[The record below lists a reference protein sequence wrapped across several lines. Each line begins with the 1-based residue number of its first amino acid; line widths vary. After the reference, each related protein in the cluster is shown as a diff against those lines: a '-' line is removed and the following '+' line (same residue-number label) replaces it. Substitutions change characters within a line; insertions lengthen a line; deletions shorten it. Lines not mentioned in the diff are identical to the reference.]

1 MKLFKLKLEV
11 ESVKLEVIEVGGG
24 CWKWWL
30 LLLKLTVVAVE
41 VGGSC
46 WNWQLLLLELVVV
59 AIEVGSSCWQCC

>member
-11 ESVKLEVIEVGGG
+11 GSVKLEVIEVGGG

-41 VGGSC
+41 VGGGC
-46 WNWQLLLLELVVV
+46 
-59 AIEVGSSCWQCC
+59 